1 MKLIIATVMC
11 LSIVSLAASKVV
23 EKLRVVDE
31 KTVAADSC
39 TVTGAYNTN
48 GADAGYG
55 LPGYVYTATMKI
67 KVLQKMEAYKVQ
79 MTGGFLKKATEVLV
93 PNSTKAAASKT
104 VFRTQSI
111 TQLVRYPDESY
122 RLTLQKACEDQILFI
137 NTGAYPPPPPK
148 PVVVVPPKKEVPK
161 TPVVPTIPGLPGL
174 PGLPTT
180 PDPLT
185 PNIPVLPG
193 IPGIPGIPGLP
204 TTPEPAV
211 PVIVPPTS
219 TVPGLP
225 SGDTGVNPLFPLG
238 PVPGK

>member
-1 MKLIIATVMC
+1 MKLMLASVMC
-11 LSIVSLAASKVV
+11 LSIASVAASKVV

-31 KTVAADSC
+31 KTVAADTC
-39 TVTGAYNTN
+39 TVTGAYNAK
-48 GADAGYG
+48 GSDAGYG

-79 MTGGFLKKATEVLV
+79 ITGGFLTKATESLV
-93 PNSTKAAASKT
+93 PNSTKTAPSKT
-104 VFRTQSI
+104 VLRNQSI

-122 RLTLQKACEDQILFI
+122 RLTLQKACEDEMLFI

-161 TPVVPTIPGLPGL
+161 TP
-174 PGLPTT
+174 
-180 PDPLT
+180 DPLT

-204 TTPEPAV
+204 TTPDPAV
-211 PVIVPPTS
+211 PVLVPPTS
-219 TVPGLP
+219 VVPVLP
-225 SGDTGVNPLFPLG
+225 SGDAGVNPLFPLG